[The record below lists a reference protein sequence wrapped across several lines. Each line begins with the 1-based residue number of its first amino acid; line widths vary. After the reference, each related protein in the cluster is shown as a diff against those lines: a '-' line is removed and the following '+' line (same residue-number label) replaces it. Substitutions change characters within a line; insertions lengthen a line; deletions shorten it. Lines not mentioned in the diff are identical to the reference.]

1 MEKKEEKPRKNEEEE
16 EEEAGQRHQ
25 PPYISGM
32 EPVQREAYG
41 GGLYGKEEGQPNRPT
56 GNPPASSTQSADGP
70 DEATT
75 KSPHLPLV
83 IVTLIS
89 PVKPT
94 FSKISFR
101 QDED

>member
-41 GGLYGKEEGQPNRPT
+41 GGLYGKEEGQPFAP
-56 GNPPASSTQSADGP
+56 SL
-70 DEATT
+70 T
-75 KSPHLPLV
+75 KTMKRNIHKCENSGMYLN
-83 IVTLIS
+83 
-89 PVKPT
+89 
-94 FSKISFR
+94 
-101 QDED
+101 